1 MTDAT
6 ADWNHWLIPQ
16 VIQERAQS
24 CPDKKFVSIIGG
36 DALTYRELHEAGQR
50 VATFLA
56 ASGVVPG
63 DRLIVMLPTC
73 LEFLYAWAG
82 IGRLG
87 AVMVALNPE
96 LSGAF
101 LAHQINDA
109 DSRLIIAHSDFIPE
123 IEAQLGSYETTIV
136 SCGGSGANGF
146 EGWREYVPYA
156 GDWPRPSDIACIMY
170 TSGTTGPAKGVLMP
184 HAHCYLFGL
193 GTVDNLSLEADDHYY
208 VTLPLFHANGL
219 FMQLGAVLIAGATAS
234 IRTRFSASNWI
245 SDIRQTGATI
255 TNMLGATS
263 EFISVQPSRSDD
275 RDHRLRLIASAPNQ
289 PDHERMWRDR
299 FGVADVI
306 GLYGMTEV
314 NIPLYTEQG
323 CSRPGTC
330 GRVYEPYFEVDV
342 RNPTTDEPIKAGE
355 VGEIL
360 VRPCVPFGFMAG
372 YHNSPAKTVEA
383 WRNLWFH
390 TGDAGTMDVDGYVT
404 FVDRIKDCIR
414 RRGENI
420 SSFEVEAAIGSLDGV
435 KEVAAFA
442 VPSEIDGGEDEI
454 MIAYS
459 GDAAPEPLEIALE
472 AQRILPRYA
481 WPRFFERFDELPKTS
496 TGKIR
501 KDALRAKGVSA
512 MTTDTAS

>member
-1 MTDAT
+1 MTGAT
-6 ADWNHWLIPQ
+6 AAWEDWLIPR
-16 VIQERAQS
+16 VIQERARS
-24 CPDKKFVSIIGG
+24 CPDETFVSLIGG
-36 DALTYRELHEAGQR
+36 DALSYRELHEAGER

-63 DRLIVMLPTC
+63 DRIIVMLPTG

-82 IGRLG
+82 ICRLG

-101 LAHQINDA
+101 LAHQVNDA

-123 IEAQLGSYETTIV
+123 IRAQMGSNETIIL
-136 SCGGSGANGF
+136 SCGGSGSNDF
-146 EGWREYVPYA
+146 DGWRKCVPYA
-156 GDWPRPSDIACIMY
+156 GDFPKPSDIACIMY

-193 GTVDNLSLEADDHYY
+193 GTVENLGLEAHDHYY

-219 FMQLGAVLIAGATAS
+219 FMQLAAVLIAGATAS
-234 IRTRFSASNWI
+234 VRARFSASNWI
-245 SDIRQTGATI
+245 SDIRGSGATI

-263 EFISVQPSRSDD
+263 AFISAQPPRFDD
-275 RDHRLRLIASAPNQ
+275 RDHCLRLIASAPNQ

-299 FGVADVI
+299 FGVAEVI

-314 NIPLYTEQG
+314 NIPLYTEPG
-323 CSRPGTC
+323 CSKPGTC
-330 GRVYEPYFEVDV
+330 GRVYASYFEVEV
-342 RNPTTDEPIKAGE
+342 RDPNTDERVETGA
-355 VGEIL
+355 VGEIM
-360 VRPCVPFGFMAG
+360 VRPRVPFGFMAG
-372 YHNSPAKTVEA
+372 YHGLPAKTVEA

-390 TGDAGTMDVDGYVT
+390 TGDAGKMDVDGYVT

-459 GDAAPEPLEIALE
+459 GDAAPEPVKVAVE
-472 AQRILPRYA
+472 AQRMLPRYA
-481 WPRFFERFDELPKTS
+481 WPRFFERLDELPKTS

-512 MTTDTAS
+512 ITTDTAS